1 FWLKSLITRS
11 PASTIS
17 CRGVTLLSQ
26 RNRAYF
32 RFVGRVRRT
41 HTEHR
46 SLGLVDRA
54 GLCCLLASYEAD
66 EGAVSVSWLT
76 DRRIF

>member
-41 HTEHR
+41 HTLHI
-46 SLGLVDRA
+46 GLIN
-54 GLCCLLASYEAD
+54 LLIGKKSSAD
-66 EGAVSVSWLT
+66 ENRLDDYNPHQQAW
-76 DRRIF
+76 